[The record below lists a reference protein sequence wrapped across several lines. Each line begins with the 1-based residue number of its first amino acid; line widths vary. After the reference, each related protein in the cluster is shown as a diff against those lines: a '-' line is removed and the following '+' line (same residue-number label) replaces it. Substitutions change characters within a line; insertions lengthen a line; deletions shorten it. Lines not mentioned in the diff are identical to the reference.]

1 MAKPKDFQLRVIPY
15 KVGCEVVSRYHYS
28 RSAPSNVGVT
38 FGAFAGQKFVGVV
51 MYGCP
56 AGPNIWKTVPGLA
69 QRSELV
75 ELMRLWVKDTA
86 PRFFE
91 SRLISRSLRLVK
103 RSGRYRAAVSYADPY
118 HGHIGVVYQATNW
131 TFSGQG
137 NPTNYFDLG
146 DGQGLVHPMTVNDRL
161 RTCKL
166 ADVRRTYPN
175 ATTVPVP
182 GKMRYLY
189 PFDRRLR
196 KVFEKVAR
204 PYPKLPEVASK
215 QEGE

>member
-1 MAKPKDFQLRVIPY
+1 MPAPKDFQLRVIPY
-15 KVGCEVVSRYHYS
+15 KVGREVVSRYHYS
-28 RSAPSNVGVT
+28 RCAPSNVGVT
-38 FGAFAGQKFVGVV
+38 FGAFAGREFVGVV

-56 AGPNIWKTVPGLA
+56 AGPNIWKAVPGLT

-103 RSGRYRAAVSYADPY
+103 QSGRYRAAVSYADPY

-131 TFSGQG
+131 TFAGQG
-137 NPTNYFDLG
+137 NPSTKFDLG
-146 DGQGLVHPMTVNDRL
+146 DGRGLVHQMTVNDRL

-166 ADVRRTYPN
+166 TEVRRAYPD
-175 ATTVPVP
+175 ATTVLVP

-196 KVFEKVAR
+196 KLFKEVAQ
-204 PYPKLPEVASK
+204 PYPKLSSVASV
-215 QEGE
+215 GGRD